1 MLDNFLIQLFHEGK
15 CMEAYK
21 VFGAHPEEYN
31 GEKGVRFTV
40 YAPHAR
46 SVQVVGDFNLWDGKL
61 DYMERYTDGGIFTK
75 FIPNVQEYQVYKY
88 RIETSSVALIDKADP
103 YAFFSEMRPGTG
115 SKYFDLAGYEW
126 MDKKWMKNRDKNFH
140 KPLSI
145 YEANLGSWKLKKEFT
160 DTEDGEFYSYEE
172 LIDQIIP

>member
-46 SVQVVGDFNLWDGKL
+46 SVQVVGDFNLWDG
-61 DYMERYTDGGIFTK
+61 
-75 FIPNVQEYQVYKY
+75 
-88 RIETSSVALIDKADP
+88 
-103 YAFFSEMRPGTG
+103 
-115 SKYFDLAGYEW
+115 
-126 MDKKWMKNRDKNFH
+126 
-140 KPLSI
+140 
-145 YEANLGSWKLKKEFT
+145 
-160 DTEDGEFYSYEE
+160 
-172 LIDQIIP
+172 

>member
-46 SVQVVGDFNLWDGKL
+46 SVQVVGDFNLS
-61 DYMERYTDGGIFTK
+61 RNSK
-75 FIPNVQEYQVYKY
+75 FINIV
-88 RIETSSVALIDKADP
+88 
-103 YAFFSEMRPGTG
+103 
-115 SKYFDLAGYEW
+115 
-126 MDKKWMKNRDKNFH
+126 
-140 KPLSI
+140 
-145 YEANLGSWKLKKEFT
+145 LKHHLEH
-160 DTEDGEFYSYEE
+160 
-172 LIDQIIP
+172 L

>member
-1 MLDNFLIQLFHEGK
+1 
-15 CMEAYK
+15 MEAYK

-88 RIETSSVALIDKADP
+88 RIETSSGALIDKADQ
-103 YAFFSEMRPGTG
+103 
-115 SKYFDLAGYEW
+115 
-126 MDKKWMKNRDKNFH
+126 
-140 KPLSI
+140 
-145 YEANLGSWKLKKEFT
+145 
-160 DTEDGEFYSYEE
+160 E
-172 LIDQIIP
+172 LVVNTLI